1 MFDQLGTDTYNK
13 NIYQV
18 VQVHA
23 DTYNTSYINQ
33 VQTHTIVVTC
43 TEYRVRHIDRFSY
56 MY

>member
-23 DTYNTSYINQ
+23 DTYKLHKPSTDTYNSSYMYW
-33 VQTHTIVVTC
+33 VQTH
-43 TEYRVRHIDRFSY
+43 R
-56 MY
+56 